1 MQTIPC
7 YLDRA
12 VPKEARDSPTSVRS
26 FVVSSFLHASLS
38 SAATFISSM
47 VLKGTSDV
55 SEPCLCSDGIS
66 AINLCRRRLGSKR
79 RMCPRYSCLLL
90 LIWPKASIVGCFASW
105 CIVRLVMSES
115 CFEQILFIILCT
127 GRVIFHASH
136 P

>member
-1 MQTIPC
+1 MLPC

-12 VPKEARDSPTSVRS
+12 VPKEARDSPTSVLS
-26 FVVSSFLHASLS
+26 FLFCSFLHPPLS
-38 SAATFISSM
+38 SAAAFISSR

-55 SEPCLCSDGIS
+55 SEPCLCSGGIS
-66 AINLCRRRLGSKR
+66 TINLCRRRLGSKR
-79 RMCPRYSCLLL
+79 SICPRYSCLLL
-90 LIWPKASIVGCFASW
+90 LIWPNASIVGCFASW